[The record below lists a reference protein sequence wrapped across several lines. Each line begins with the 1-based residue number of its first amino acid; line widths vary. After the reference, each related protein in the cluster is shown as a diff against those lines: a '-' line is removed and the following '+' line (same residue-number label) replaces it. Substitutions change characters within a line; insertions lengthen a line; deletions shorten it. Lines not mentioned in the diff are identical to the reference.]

1 MSNTDSTKRLLD
13 LVSEQ
18 IDMPHS
24 DREEIKRRLWAADK
38 LCEAANMI
46 IKEIASYDDDD
57 SDEYIICQFK
67 DLIQLRKAIA
77 EYGGNA

>member
-1 MSNTDSTKRLLD
+1 MSEKYSTEE
-13 LVSEQ
+13 LV
-18 IDMPHS
+18 
-24 DREEIKRRLWAADK
+24 EEITVAF
-38 LCEAANMI
+38 EARIESIDDGYTKNII

-77 EYGGNA
+77 DYGGKK

>member
-38 LCEAANMI
+38 LCEAA
-46 IKEIASYDDDD
+46 KELL
-57 SDEYIICQFK
+57 EVQFVTAGIGYK
-67 DLIQLRKAIA
+67 RGKKVVKAIA
-77 EYGGNA
+77 DYEEGRNR

>member
-38 LCEAANMI
+38 LCEAAREGLPCLMHV
-46 IKEIASYDDDD
+46 
-57 SDEYIICQFK
+57 YIDIEGK
-67 DLIQLRKAIA
+67 HPRGERLRKAIA
-77 EYGGNA
+77 DYEGKA